1 MKKRGGSLENKPL
14 LYIVFVIAI
23 FNIVAY
29 VSVQDW
35 NSILVFV
42 LAGLITYTFDT
53 NKTIVLIVAI
63 ISASVF
69 KASLFMKEGM
79 EQKKKEKEKE
89 KEPVPDDEKIDYAS
103 PIKGGTTLEGL
114 TKSANNLMDRQEK
127 LHQLE
132 GQLEPMMKQAQ
143 MMMNNLPKGFLKDMK
158 K

>member
-1 MKKRGGSLENKPL
+1 MKKRCASLENKPL
-14 LYIVFVIAI
+14 LYIVFVIAV

-79 EQKKKEKEKE
+79 EQKKKKE
-89 KEPVPDDEKIDYAS
+89 KEPVPDDEKIEYAS

-127 LHQLE
+127 LHQLA